1 MTTRFSTRYHLLS
14 LLLFSAVIGGANG
27 CGSGT
32 ETAKPDSPEIMSAD
46 DPQVGSSETD
56 YIAMQGSNPRVTV
69 SLPDSLLEGSP
80 DDTIMVP
87 VRLSIVDGSRMY
99 TDKEYDLPF
108 QPVPLSITVGGD
120 KHLKQAGK
128 AIFDAIPVVLDDPHF
143 NAKMEYWVGNVI
155 LYVPVVVDGKAGRT
169 YDQAR
174 VAVEFMTCDD
184 AACYPPSTVK
194 LPFTIKTVADED
206 DDDR

>member
-1 MTTRFSTRYHLLS
+1 M
-14 LLLFSAVIGGANG
+14 AGNG
-27 CGSGT
+27 CGSGS
-32 ETAKPDSPEIMSAD
+32 EAAKPHSPEIMGAD
-46 DPQVGSSETD
+46 DPQAGSSETD
-56 YIAMQGSNPRVTV
+56 FIAMQGSNPRVTV

-87 VRLSIVDGSRMY
+87 VRISIVDGSRMY

-120 KHLKQAGK
+120 THLKQAGQ

-155 LYVPVVVDGKAGRT
+155 LYVPVVIDGKKGRT
-169 YDQAR
+169 YDQGR

-184 AACYPPSTVK
+184 EACYPPSTVK
-194 LPFTIKTVADED
+194 LPFSVKTID
-206 DDDR
+206 DDDD